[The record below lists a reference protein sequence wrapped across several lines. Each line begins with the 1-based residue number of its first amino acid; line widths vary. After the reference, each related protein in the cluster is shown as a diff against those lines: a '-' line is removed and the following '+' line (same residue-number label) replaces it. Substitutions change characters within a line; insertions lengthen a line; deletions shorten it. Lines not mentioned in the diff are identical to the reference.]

1 MGKETKAG
9 NQEARWETKM
19 GNQGSAIK
27 MGNQGGKPRPAFR
40 VGEGLRIVE
49 AALWSRECGGVC
61 HATTAAPSQPPP
73 RTLGRR
79 FRVRR
84 AWAGHPLPN
93 LSLTLCPYLTQ
104 PLPSGDCGNYLT

>member
-19 GNQGSAIK
+19 GNQGRAIK

-49 AALWSRECGGVC
+49 AVLWSRGVRGSVPR
-61 HATTAAPSQPPP
+61 HHSRAFTASAQDLRASLP
-73 RTLGRR
+73 R
-79 FRVRR
+79 
-84 AWAGHPLPN
+84 P
-93 LSLTLCPYLTQ
+93 
-104 PLPSGDCGNYLT
+104 